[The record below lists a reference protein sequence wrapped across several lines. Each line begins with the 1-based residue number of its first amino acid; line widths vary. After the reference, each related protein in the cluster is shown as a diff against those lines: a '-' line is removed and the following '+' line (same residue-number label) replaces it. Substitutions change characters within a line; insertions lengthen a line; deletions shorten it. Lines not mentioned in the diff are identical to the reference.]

1 MRRPASRVK
10 RGHSFGLHQ
19 HDRCGCFDLRRNC
32 CFVCRYN
39 GTDRAGLDPK
49 AQLARKPERPALH
62 RCQCGAARECWNC
75 NRSRVANRNGAWLF
89 QIVHI
94 CPSSEI
100 LRQEA
105 SIHPVCPMSADG
117 GQRRER
123 LRLELRL
130 IEGELRTDEALRIPI
145 HRHPSVTANHAAAM
159 ASLNPPIG
167 CPHSPERSRSSPAVT
182 QTRPPFHRSVAFPM
196 SIIARTPANPAKPR
210 ETSQN
215 LAKVATGQFSPSNR
229 PNFDPPPYSRWCEKP
244 PQTLWGGVC
253 SRQPQNAPAGRA
265 ESARRH
271 PTEGEGRQTK
281 APRAG
286 AGLGGSI
293 VCVAITGL
301 AVPSETQQAHH
312 LNAEPHRWLHGTQ
325 GTRTKKPARVADWPI
340 GQRADM
346 HVAITVGRAFSRNF
360 W

>member
-123 LRLELRL
+123 LRRERLRLELRL

-196 SIIARTPANPAKPR
+196 SIIARTPAKPR
-210 ETSQN
+210 KTSRKSPRVSFPPAIAQI
-215 LAKVATGQFSPSNR
+215 LTRRHTAAGAKNR
-229 PNFDPPPYSRWCEKP
+229 PRPYG
-244 PQTLWGGVC
+244 GGVC

-265 ESARRH
+265 ESARGH

>member
-1 MRRPASRVK
+1 MRRPASCVK

-32 CFVCRYN
+32 CFVCRYD

-62 RCQCGAARECWNC
+62 RCQCGAARPAIAQILT
-75 NRSRVANRNGAWLF
+75 RRHTAAGA
-89 QIVHI
+89 
-94 CPSSEI
+94 
-100 LRQEA
+100 
-105 SIHPVCPMSADG
+105 
-117 GQRRER
+117 
-123 LRLELRL
+123 
-130 IEGELRTDEALRIPI
+130 
-145 HRHPSVTANHAAAM
+145 
-159 ASLNPPIG
+159 
-167 CPHSPERSRSSPAVT
+167 
-182 QTRPPFHRSVAFPM
+182 
-196 SIIARTPANPAKPR
+196 K
-210 ETSQN
+210 
-215 LAKVATGQFSPSNR
+215 NR
-229 PNFDPPPYSRWCEKP
+229 PRPYG
-244 PQTLWGGVC
+244 GGVC

-346 HVAITVGRAFSRNF
+346 HVAIRSAGLSRVTSGEKAASCTSAN
-360 W
+360 

>member
-1 MRRPASRVK
+1 MRRPASCVK

-32 CFVCRYN
+32 CFVCRYD

-123 LRLELRL
+123 LRRERLRLELRL

-196 SIIARTPANPAKPR
+196 SIIARTPAKPR

-215 LAKVATGQFSPSNR
+215 LAKVATVQFSPSNR
-229 PNFDPPPYSRWCEKP
+229 PNFSSAAIQPLVRKSAPYPMGGYAAASRKTH
-244 PQTLWGGVC
+244 QRAALN
-253 SRQPQNAPAGRA
+253 QHAGIL
-265 ESARRH
+265 RR
-271 PTEGEGRQTK
+271 G
-281 APRAG
+281 
-286 AGLGGSI
+286 
-293 VCVAITGL
+293 
-301 AVPSETQQAHH
+301 
-312 LNAEPHRWLHGTQ
+312 
-325 GTRTKKPARVADWPI
+325 RVAKQKPRVRER
-340 GQRADM
+340 G
-346 HVAITVGRAFSRNF
+346 
-360 W
+360 